1 MTIVSL
7 RGTHGS
13 GKSSVVKAILMN
25 YPGFAIMTKSK
36 SGRPRP
42 EGYAVSLPSGW
53 LYVRGPY
60 HTACGGCDAVQPYAD
75 IWPTIE
81 ERMDLGYT
89 VPDGVEVAEPWS
101 KRVRFDHCLFEGA
114 LVSSG
119 YGNLGR
125 STEKYGDDVVFAFLD
140 TPLEVCLERIAAR
153 RLKRWTELGKPG
165 APEPVNPKNTAD
177 KHAMVEKSIAQIAA
191 LGRRTAIIDHKKP
204 VKQVLA
210 LLGVKVNRELPV

>member
-13 GKSSVVKAILMN
+13 GKSSVVKTILER
-25 YPGFAIMTKSK
+25 YPHHVIMGLSK
-36 SGRPRP
+36 AGRPRP
-42 EGYAVSLPSGW
+42 EGYSVTLPSGQ
-53 LYVRGPY
+53 LYIRGPY

-81 ERMDLGYT
+81 RRMDSGKY
-89 VPDGVEVAEPWS
+89 A
-101 KRVRFDHCLFEGA
+101 HCLFEGA

-140 TPLEVCLERIAAR
+140 TPLDTCLDRIWER
-153 RLKRWTELGKPG
+153 RLKRWTEQGKPG
-165 APEPVNPKNTAD
+165 LPEAVNPKNTAD

-191 LGRRTAIIDHKKP
+191 LGRRTVVIDHTKP
-204 VKQVLA
+204 VQQVMKLF
-210 LLGVKVNRELPV
+210 GVTLRKEPV